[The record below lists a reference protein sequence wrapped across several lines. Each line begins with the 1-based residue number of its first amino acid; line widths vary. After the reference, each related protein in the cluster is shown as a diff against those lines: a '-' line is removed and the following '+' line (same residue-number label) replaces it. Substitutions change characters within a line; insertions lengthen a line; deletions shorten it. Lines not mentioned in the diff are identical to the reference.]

1 MGVNERQH
9 AGWWWVYQLAE
20 FSPLPGIRFWLALVS
35 VTTDRKSG
43 TFTAMRP
50 HTVGNMRWR
59 AITNDCVVLTR
70 DYRRVLGWIALL
82 ISASPGILSPL
93 SCHAGTTNY
102 VVRGVLKE
110 VRQEEHQL
118 VISHEDIPH
127 FMTAMTMPFSL
138 KDDALLT
145 NAAIGDKVVFQLH
158 VTESDSWVDHI
169 EPLAVVERTAGN
181 LSALPNRSGVSQG
194 GPPPISNTSNPLR
207 DYKFTNELG
216 EPVSLG
222 EFRGQA
228 IALTFFFT
236 RCPIPQYCPR
246 LSRNFE
252 EVQRKLSAMANAP
265 TNWHLVSIT
274 FDPAH
279 DTPEVLRAY
288 ATSYHYD
295 HAHWS
300 FLTGASDKIAEL
312 ARLCDVKFQSESG
325 FFNHNFRTLIIDASN
340 RLQMVFPTSGDLSD
354 AIVQELL
361 KGAATTNQGT
371 PSLASRGR
379 TEANQ

>member
-1 MGVNERQH
+1 
-9 AGWWWVYQLAE
+9 
-20 FSPLPGIRFWLALVS
+20 
-35 VTTDRKSG
+35 
-43 TFTAMRP
+43 MR
-50 HTVGNMRWR
+50 RR
-59 AITNDCVVLTR
+59 AITNDCAVPTG
-70 DYRRVLGWIALL
+70 DYRRVLGWLALS
-82 ISASPGILSPL
+82 ISALTGILSPL
-93 SCHAGTTNY
+93 SCHAGTTNF

-110 VRQEEHQL
+110 VRQEEHQV

-127 FMTAMTMPFSL
+127 FMKAMTMPFSV
-138 KDDALLT
+138 KDDAMLT
-145 NAAIGDKVVFQLH
+145 NAAIGDKIAFQLH
-158 VTESDSWVDHI
+158 VTQSDSWVDHI

-181 LSALPNRSGVSQG
+181 LAALPNRSVVSEAG
-194 GPPPISNTSNPLR
+194 LPPISNTSNPLA

-216 EPVSLG
+216 EPVSLA

-274 FDPAH
+274 FDPGH

-300 FLTGASDKIAEL
+300 FLTGPADKIAEL
-312 ARLCDVKFQSESG
+312 ARLCDVKVQAESG

-340 RLQMVFPTSGDLSD
+340 RLRMVFPTSGDLSD

-371 PSLASRGR
+371 PSLASRSR